1 MVKAAAQMVQ
11 AEAEAEAV
19 VLETWGLMEDPTL
32 AGMVV
37 TLLFK
42 ALPLVIR

>member
-1 MVKAAAQMVQ
+1 MVKAVAQMVQ

-19 VLETWGLMEDPTL
+19 VLETWGLMEAPTL
-32 AGMVV
+32 AGMVA

>member
-11 AEAEAEAV
+11 AEAV
-19 VLETWGLMEDPTL
+19 VLETWGLMEAPTL
-32 AGMVV
+32 AGMVA